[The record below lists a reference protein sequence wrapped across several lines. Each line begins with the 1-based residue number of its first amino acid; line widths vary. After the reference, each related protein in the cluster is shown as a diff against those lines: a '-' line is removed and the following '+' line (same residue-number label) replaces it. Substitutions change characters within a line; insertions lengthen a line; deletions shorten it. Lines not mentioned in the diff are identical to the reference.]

1 MHHCFMISWLT
12 YIKKNI
18 TKFLKVKTKRLKYD
32 YKNPKDLDYQPD
44 QRKMPDQLKLTKW
57 VKATKSRVNKIQSII
72 TEDKKSGLSTIIDN
86 EKITVVHAEI
96 LVKDIVSKKINRKEA
111 KNVCNTTA
119 DKANKTNTSRNT
131 KSRKEL

>member
-1 MHHCFMISWLT
+1 MISWLT

-44 QRKMPDQLKLTKW
+44 QRKMPDQLKLPKW

-86 EKITVVHAEI
+86 EKITMVHAEI

-111 KNVCNTTA
+111 KNV
-119 DKANKTNTSRNT
+119 
-131 KSRKEL
+131 

>member
-1 MHHCFMISWLT
+1 
-12 YIKKNI
+12 
-18 TKFLKVKTKRLKYD
+18 
-32 YKNPKDLDYQPD
+32 
-44 QRKMPDQLKLTKW
+44 MPDQLKLPKW

-86 EKITVVHAEI
+86 EKITMVHAEI

-111 KNVCNTTA
+111 KNVYNTTA